1 MRNLLII
8 LCCFFSLSSI
18 AQELS
23 CTVSVDASQ
32 MQSSNTQIYKNLEQ
46 TISDFVNTR
55 KWTNKNYKEQEKIQ
69 CGIKLV
75 ITKQNSS
82 NSFTANFLVQ
92 ASRPVYG
99 SSYKTTTFNF
109 NDVEVNFNFNEYQPL
124 FFNETSFESNLVS
137 VLSFYVYTILGIDA
151 DTFALNGGQEYHE
164 KAQNIVIQAQQSS
177 FKGWKRNDGN
187 GTRFQLNDNILSP
200 AFQSYRDV
208 LYEYHL
214 EGLDKM
220 TENKK
225 QAKKAIADAVLKM
238 KRVYDRRVNA
248 FLIRV
253 FMDAKAD
260 EIIDV
265 FSDGPRINAAN
276 LKETLLKIY
285 PSYSAKWEK
294 IKI

>member
-8 LCCFFSLSSI
+8 LYCFFSLSSI

-164 KAQNIVIQAQQSS
+164 KAQNIVIQAQQSN

-187 GTRFQLNDNILSP
+187 GTRFQINDNILSP

-214 EGLDKM
+214 KGLDKM
-220 TENKK
+220 SENKK
-225 QAKKAIADAVLKM
+225 QAKKAIADTVLKM

-248 FLIRV
+248 FLIRI

-265 FSDGPRINAAN
+265 FSDGPRINATN

-294 IKI
+294 IKV

>member
-8 LCCFFSLSSI
+8 LHCFFSLSSI

-164 KAQNIVIQAQQSS
+164 KAQNIVIQAQQSN

-214 EGLDKM
+214 KGLDKM
-220 TENKK
+220 SENKK
-225 QAKKAIADAVLKM
+225 QAKKAIADTVLKM

-248 FLIRV
+248 FLIRI

-265 FSDGPRINAAN
+265 FSDGPRINTTN

-294 IKI
+294 IKV

>member
-18 AQELS
+18 AQELN

-46 TISDFVNTR
+46 TISDFINTR

-92 ASRPVYG
+92 VSRPVYG

-109 NDVEVNFNFNEYQPL
+109 NDVEVNFDFNEFQPL
-124 FFNETSFESNLVS
+124 FFNETSFDSNLVS
-137 VLSFYVYTILGIDA
+137 VLTFYVYTILGIDA

-164 KAQNIVIQAQQSS
+164 KAQNIVIQAQQSN
-177 FKGWKRNDGN
+177 FKGWKRKDGN

-200 AFQSYRDV
+200 AFQSYRDA

-214 EGLDKM
+214 GGLDKM
-220 TENKK
+220 SENKK
-225 QAKKAIADAVLKM
+225 QAKKAIANAVLKM

-294 IKI
+294 IKV